1 MRPVVF
7 FATPVALSAHQNF
20 PVFDCPTRL
29 RPFHAALPPA
39 RREAYDHTAR
49 LFLVFALLAEQRR
62 AAHALWSG
70 GVPVPRSAATLGPR
84 NLSKSPE
91 NISKWEDT
99 GNAEQAWY
107 DAIQARLCLAVLDLI
122 IIRRCRDP

>member
-1 MRPVVF
+1 MLLNHANIPNGRMRPVVF

-20 PVFDCPTRL
+20 QSLTAQ
-29 RPFHAALPPA
+29 HACVRSTPLFRPPA
-39 RREAYDHTAR
+39 
-49 LFLVFALLAEQRR
+49 RR

-91 NISKWEDT
+91 NISEWE